1 MLAQPYP
8 FHGPSRPR
16 LIRRHNYASL
26 PPHPRVLPKT
36 GKPRC
41 IPPHT
46 PTHPR
51 FLAHIIHQTPTNETS
66 KDANAT
72 YSEEPCSP
80 PSSPQLWPSS
90 RPSPTR
96 RTPSTLLLAQHGP
109 PIWSVHGPPSTSSP
123 PPLLPLLPLTLI
135 PFSTRSN
142 KTLTGP
148 GFYNPIKDELI
159 EPSRTGISY
168 SFTNDGWYEEAY
180 YRAISNPA
188 EPACPGGIM
197 QWQHG
202 RFYMDANG
210 SLILQPIA
218 VDGRQL
224 LSEPCT
230 YDNGIYT
237 RYNQSELFLVCGP
250 LPSLSF
256 RLEGVRGG
264 GADVLCLHSAM
275 SSTPISTTT
284 SRGWISTNST
294 APL

>member
-1 MLAQPYP
+1 MLSPLLAAAVALLTTTANAQDS
-8 FHGPSRPR
+8 F
-16 LIRRHNYASL
+16 N
-26 PPHPRVLPKT
+26 PPAGST
-36 GKPRC
+36 W
-41 IPPHT
+41 
-46 PTHPR
+46 
-51 FLAHIIHQTPTNETS
+51 PTNLVGT
-66 KDANAT
+66 
-72 YSEEPCSP
+72 
-80 PSSPQLWPSS
+80 W
-90 RPSPTR
+90 
-96 RTPSTLLLAQHGP
+96 STK
-109 PIWSVHGPPSTSSP
+109 
-123 PPLLPLLPLTLI
+123 
-135 PFSTRSN
+135 SN

-148 GFYNPIKDELI
+148 GFFNPIKDELI

-237 RYNQSELFLVCGP
+237 RYNQSELFLRYEQYTDLYHNIPRLDLYQFNGAPMNPMYLVYSPPEMLPTSTLNPTTATATPTSSKFKRDVPPEVVPINWKKGP
-250 LPSLSF
+250 KGATVVTHINAD
-256 RLEGVRGG
+256 RLWWIGLGMTGLGG
-264 GADVLCLHSAM
+264 LLYMGPRRM
-275 SSTPISTTT
+275 GIQ
-284 SRGWISTNST
+284 I
-294 APL
+294 